1 MNPILRLRREQGL
14 TQQTLAA
21 RAGTSQAT
29 IAAYESGVKSPTF
42 RTVQRMAGSL
52 GLEAVIDFVPEMTYA
67 DRRSLAFHEAI
78 AMMLRLDSKAVV
90 AKAKRHLARLKTL
103 HPHAHALL
111 DHWSIWLRL
120 PVDDLIARMTDPEPF
135 AREMR
140 QVSPFA
146 GVLDARQRAR
156 LLRTVRREHRG

>member
-1 MNPILRLRREQGL
+1 MNPIRRLRREQGL
-14 TQQTLAA
+14 TQQALAA

-29 IAAYESGVKSPTF
+29 IAAYESGAKSPTL
-42 RTVQRMAGSL
+42 RTLQRLAKSL
-52 GLEAVIDFVPEMTYA
+52 GLETVVDFVPEMSYA

-78 AMMLRLDSKAVV
+78 AKVLRDDSKAAI
-90 AKAKRHLARLKTL
+90 AKAKRHLTQLKTL

-146 GVLDARQRAR
+146 GILDAGQRAR
-156 LLRTVRREHRG
+156 LLRTVRHENRG

>member
-1 MNPILRLRREQGL
+1 MNPILKLRRERGL
-14 TQQTLAA
+14 TQQALAA
-21 RAGTSQAT
+21 HAGTSQAT
-29 IAAYESGVKSPTF
+29 IAAYESGAKSPTL
-42 RTVQRMAGSL
+42 RTVQRLAESL
-52 GLEAVIDFVPEMTYA
+52 DLEAVIDFVPEMTYA

-78 AMMLRLDSKAVV
+78 ARILSADSKAAV
-90 AKAKRHLARLKTL
+90 AKAKRHLARLKAL

-111 DHWSIWLRL
+111 DHWWIWLRL

-146 GVLDARQRAR
+146 GILDARQRAQ
-156 LLRTVRREHRG
+156 LLKAVRRENRA